1 MSGPMRFLLLAA
13 SLLTALYIQRKLKKS
28 QMQVGDAIFWI
39 VFSIVLV
46 SLGLFPTVCIWF
58 AKKLGFIA
66 PVNFVFLVTIFLL
79 VIRCFI
85 LSVQLS
91 NLQAKFETLV
101 EELAIRENMR
111 LRRDASREHALNG
124 REDRQSGP
132 GQ

>member
-1 MSGPMRFLLLAA
+1 MRCLLLAA

-28 QMQVGDAIFWI
+28 QMQVADAVFWI
-39 VFSIVLV
+39 VFSIILV

-58 AKKLGFIA
+58 AKRLGFVA
-66 PVNFVFLVTIFLL
+66 PVNFVFLITIFLL

-91 NLQAKFETLV
+91 HLEGKFETLV

-111 LRRDASREHALNG
+111 SRDDASQKTDREG
-124 REDRQSGP
+124 
-132 GQ
+132 